1 LLIMMRKA
9 ILPTI
14 LAALIILGLTQPVSA
29 PINDPDMVAEPA
41 EINVYVCSN
50 FDVEIWI
57 RNLPE
62 QSIMYRFRFALEWSP
77 GLIEFVGISEN
88 YAQERGW
95 NFMIPDQG
103 DYYCV
108 FEAWVDEGG
117 WEQGDAPW
125 LKLTFHCSGA
135 GTSPLHIDKPLI
147 YLRPTTEI
155 APDTFSA
162 TVHQSSRPVG
172 GILTAANKLAILSPY
187 LTLLGLVGAVT
198 VAVAALRRRK
208 P

>member
-1 LLIMMRKA
+1 LLIIMRKA

-29 PINDPDMVAEPA
+29 PINPDMVVEPA

-62 QSIMYRFRFALEWSP
+62 QSFMYRFRFVLVWYP
-77 GLIEFVGISEN
+77 GLIELVGISEN
-88 YAQERGW
+88 RADGLGW
-95 NFMIPDQG
+95 KFSDSKG
-103 DYYCV
+103 DDYYI
-108 FEAWVDEGG
+108 FEAEAAEGG
-117 WEQGDAPW
+117 WQEGDAAW

-135 GTSPLHIDKPLI
+135 GTSPLVFDTAKI
-147 YLRPTTEI
+147 YLRPVVEI
-155 APDTFSA
+155 TPDLFSA

-172 GILTAANKLAILSPY
+172 GILTAANKLAIISPY
-187 LTLLGLVGAVT
+187 LALIGLFGAVT
-198 VAVAALRRRK
+198 VAVAAVRRRK

>member
-9 ILPTI
+9 ILPII

-29 PINDPDMVAEPA
+29 PEDDPDMVAEPA
-41 EINVYVCSN
+41 EINVSVCSN

-57 RNLPE
+57 RNLPG

-108 FEAWVDEGG
+108 FEAWVGEGG
-117 WEQGDAPW
+117 WQGGDAPW
-125 LKLTFHCSGA
+125 LRITFHCTGA
-135 GTSPLHIDKPLI
+135 GTSPLHIDKPII

-187 LTLLGLVGAVT
+187 LTLLGLIGAVT
-198 VAVAALRRRK
+198 VAVATVRRRK